1 MLQSDNLAKVH
12 RFTAFLNKHY
22 ASPPWTSKDTV
33 QKKQPSSFSYAEMG
47 SN

>member
-12 RFTAFLNKHY
+12 RFLNKHY